1 MRGAEALAMTGQA
14 GRWGCVALLAALVLP
29 AALGCRRG
37 QELPAVPGATKV
49 LPFSAVIL
57 FRETPVSSREFEAAD
72 RRWDSRTTPRF
83 DGGRL
88 RSYPGED
95 GGTVFVEAPPKMAFK
110 NRGNDCGSTDDRRVC
125 VLPWEQAEVT
135 LCGRPLDGHLDMN
148 NARLEDA
155 TLFSCRVLTPAH
167 ASEDGGWVYAERD
180 CTLAQ
185 RVPLRKLH
193 PQDFTFRVGD
203 FALVADPG
211 GDFDRKVCERLA
223 VQLAGPGGAPEAAPG
238 TVQQ

>member
-1 MRGAEALAMTGQA
+1 MRGAEALAMTEYA
-14 GRWGCVALLAALVLP
+14 GRWGRIALLATLVLP
-29 AALGCRRG
+29 VALGCRRG

-49 LPFSAVIL
+49 LPFSAVMM
-57 FRETPVSSREFEAAD
+57 FRETPVSSREFDSAD
-72 RRWDSRTTPRF
+72 RRWTSPTTPRF

-95 GGTVFVEAPPKMAFK
+95 GGTVVVEAPPKMAFK
-110 NRGNDCGSTDDRRVC
+110 NRSNDCGSVNDRRVC
-125 VLPWEQAEVT
+125 VLPWEQAELT
-135 LCGRPLDGHLDMN
+135 LCGRPLDGHLEMN
-148 NARLEDA
+148 NEHLADA
-155 TLFSCRVLTPAH
+155 TLFACRVLTPAH

-180 CTLAQ
+180 CTQAQ

-223 VQLAGPGGAPEAAPG
+223 TQLAGPGGARDAAQKP
-238 TVQQ
+238 VQP

>member
-1 MRGAEALAMTGQA
+1 MRDAEALAMTGHA
-14 GRWGCVALLAALVLP
+14 ERWGRMALLATLVLA

-37 QELPAVPGATKV
+37 QELPAVPGAAKV

-57 FRETPVSSREFEAAD
+57 FRETPVSSKEFESAD

-110 NRGNDCGSTDDRRVC
+110 NRGGDCGSLDDRRVC
-125 VLPWEQAEVT
+125 VLQWEQAELT

-148 NARLEDA
+148 NERLGDA
-155 TLFSCRVLTPAH
+155 TLFACRVLTPAH
-167 ASEDGGWVYAERD
+167 ETPDGAWSFAGRD
-180 CTLAQ
+180 CTAAQ
-185 RVPLRKLH
+185 RIPLRKLH

-211 GDFDRKVCERLA
+211 GEYDRKVCERLA
-223 VQLAGPGGAPEAAPG
+223 VQLAGPEGGRDAAPT
-238 TVQQ
+238 TVQP